1 MTTNNIIHWIITGGL
16 ATAVVYLGIKEKK
29 MSDKYEQA
37 IDNIA
42 NNLDI
47 TVDNEIIHEA
57 VERAVDRETS
67 VQVNTAC
74 TKAVSAVKG
83 EINSQ
88 VAAAV
93 RVEQEHLKE
102 DTKKA
107 IEKKIANIDISKAR
121 EEVIKEAQEIV
132 ADRLEKDTEA
142 IKGTY
147 EASIKKVSEMCEN
160 MISAATVSASKV
172 KQPVSVGDVKTI
184 IKLFEEV

>member
-1 MTTNNIIHWIITGGL
+1 MTTNETILVIFNCVL
-16 ATAVVYLGIKEKK
+16 AGAVVYLGYKEKK

-47 TVDNEIIHEA
+47 SVDNEIIHEA
-57 VERAVDRETS
+57 VERAVEKETS
-67 VQVNTAC
+67 QQINTAC
-74 TKAVSAVKG
+74 TKAVSAIRS

-93 RVEQEHLKE
+93 RAETTHLHE

-107 IEKKIANIDISKAR
+107 IERKLADIDISKAR
-121 EEVIKEAQEIV
+121 TEVIKEAQEIV
-132 ADRLEKDTEA
+132 ADRLEEDTEA

-172 KQPVSVGDVKTI
+172 KEPIAVGDVKTI
-184 IKLFEEV
+184 IRLFEEA